1 MKNEKTPALRRLAM
15 TRANMQIALEEK
27 IEQARMRVKR
37 KKSLRD
43 AVRVGI
49 YAVGKR
55 IFAVV
60 DAATGYEVKD
70 GTLTPLT
77 PEEYTKYIQPHNALQ
92 ASYQFADIPT
102 DALIALSK
110 LFEEVSKQ

>member
-1 MKNEKTPALRRLAM
+1 MNRV
-15 TRANMQIALEEK
+15 NMQRNLEEK
-27 IEQARMRVKR
+27 IEQARLTVKA

-55 IFAVV
+55 TFAVT
-60 DAATGYEVKD
+60 DANTAYEVK
-70 GTLTPLT
+70 GSALTPLT

-102 DALIALSK
+102 DALNALLK
-110 LFEEVSKQ
+110 LFEEVAQ